1 MDDRLIRGFLPVSNI
16 RFAIC
21 QTASLCSEAVRR
33 HQADW
38 MAAWLLSEAL
48 TASSL
53 LSVNLKQT
61 EKYTLRWMY
70 PGPVGTILT
79 DTNERGEVRGFPH
92 RLRLLGEV
100 STLDEA
106 LGGEGR
112 LSAITSVPNKVTH
125 TGITA
130 GVFCN
135 IPRDMAHLLSLS
147 FQVESAMT
155 VGLVLPSTEPAR
167 VDSAI
172 GVLLQPLPGGNMKT
186 FETLREVVDSP
197 DFRKWLEEGPHGLE
211 KVLHRVTPRGE
222 VFRLLGELAP
232 RFHCECSREKV
243 QSVLRMFEP
252 AEIQDM
258 IEQEGRADV
267 NCHFCAELYTFSRTD
282 LESMLGQYQSGHA

>member
-1 MDDRLIRGFLPVSNI
+1 MNDRLIRGFLPVSNI

-21 QTASLCSEAVRR
+21 QAATLCTDAVRR

-92 RLRLLGEV
+92 RLRLLGKAN
-100 STLDEA
+100 TLEEA

-130 GVFCN
+130 GIFRN

-147 FQVESAMT
+147 FQIESAMN
-155 VGLVLPSTEPAR
+155 VGLVLPPTEPAG

-172 GVLLQPLPGGNMKT
+172 GVLLQPLPGGEMET
-186 FETLREVVDSP
+186 FEAMREIVDSP
-197 DFRKWLEEGPHGLE
+197 DFQGWLEEGPHALE
-211 KVLHRVTPRGE
+211 EVLHRITPRGE
-222 VFRLLGELAP
+222 DSRVLGELTP
-232 RFHCECSREKV
+232 RFSCECSREKV
-243 QSVLRMFEP
+243 EFVLRMFDP
-252 AEIQDM
+252 SEIQDM

-267 NCHFCAELYTFSRTD
+267 NCHFCAELYTFSRMD
-282 LESMLGQYQSGHA
+282 LESMLDQYQSGHA